1 MIRNRK
7 WLKWG
12 APVVVL
18 GIAVLIAGVLQATKP
33 RLEPRAPAERQWM
46 VEVVDVVIADQR
58 PELRAFGEV
67 VAERD
72 AEMRAL
78 VAGQV
83 VEVGPAFND
92 GGVVR
97 QGELLVRIDPFE
109 YEARLDEAQANLAE
123 ANALLTEYEAMLRSE
138 QSTATQNQV
147 QFDLAQRELD
157 RRETLFREQIVSE
170 KHVDD
175 GAMAASERARAYTQA
190 EENAAAYAAR
200 AERQLA
206 VIKQAEVAVKRARRD
221 LDHTRLEAPFDGYL
235 TGTSAAIGKRLTVN
249 DRIARL
255 LDLDRLEVRFHLSDS
270 EFGRLAG
277 GKSGENG
284 MAGRDA
290 YVLWRVGE
298 RDLVYPAMID
308 RIGGEIDAAS
318 GGIRAYASVASG
330 ADGVPLRPGA
340 FVEVVLA
347 DQLLKGAVVLPESAL
362 HQGHTVY
369 VENGGRLE
377 ARAVKMLLRA
387 GAEIFVRG
395 DLATAERV
403 VVTRFAE
410 IGPGLMV
417 RTE

>member
-1 MIRNRK
+1 
-7 WLKWG
+7 
-12 APVVVL
+12 
-18 GIAVLIAGVLQATKP
+18 
-33 RLEPRAPAERQWM
+33 
-46 VEVVDVVIADQR
+46 
-58 PELRAFGEV
+58 
-67 VAERD
+67 
-72 AEMRAL
+72 
-78 VAGQV
+78 
-83 VEVGPAFND
+83 
-92 GGVVR
+92 
-97 QGELLVRIDPFE
+97 
-109 YEARLDEAQANLAE
+109 
-123 ANALLTEYEAMLRSE
+123 ML
-138 QSTATQNQV
+138 
-147 QFDLAQRELD
+147 
-157 RRETLFREQIVSE
+157 
-170 KHVDD
+170 
-175 GAMAASERARAYTQA
+175 Y
-190 EENAAAYAAR
+190 
-200 AERQLA
+200 
-206 VIKQAEVAVKRARRD
+206 
-221 LDHTRLEAPFDGYL
+221 
-235 TGTSAAIGKRLTVN
+235 
-249 DRIARL
+249 
-255 LDLDRLEVRFHLSDS
+255 LDRLEVRFHLSDG

-277 GKSGENG
+277 GKPGENG

-395 DLATAERV
+395 DLATGERV

>member
-33 RLEPRAPAERQWM
+33 QLEPRAPAERQWM

-175 GAMAASERARAYTQA
+175 GAMAASERARAFTQA

-221 LDHTRLEAPFDGYL
+221 LDHTRLVAPFDGYL

-255 LDLDRLEVRFHLSDS
+255 LDLDRLEVRFHLSDG

-277 GKSGENG
+277 GKPGENG

-395 DLATAERV
+395 DLATGERV

>member
-1 MIRNRK
+1 VIRNRK

-221 LDHTRLEAPFDGYL
+221 LDHTRLVAPFDGYL

>member
-1 MIRNRK
+1 VTRHRK

-12 APVVVL
+12 APVIVLVV
-18 GIAVLIAGVLQATKP
+18 AVLIAGVLQATKP
-33 RLEPRAPAERQWM
+33 RLEPRAPAERQWL
-46 VEVVDVVIADQR
+46 VEVVDVVIGDQR

-78 VAGQV
+78 VSGQV
-83 VEVGPAFND
+83 VEVGPAFKD
-92 GGVVR
+92 GGIVR

-123 ANALLTEYEAMLRSE
+123 AKALLTEYEAMLRSE

-170 KHVDD
+170 KHLDD

-190 EENAAAYAAR
+190 EENAAAFAAR
-200 AERQLA
+200 AERQRA
-206 VIKQAEVAVKRARRD
+206 VIQQAEVAVKRARRD
-221 LDHTRLEAPFDGYL
+221 LDHTHLVAPFDGYL
-235 TGTSAAIGKRLTVN
+235 TATSAAIGKRLTVN

-255 LDLDRLEVRFHLSDS
+255 LDLDRLEVRFHLSDG

-277 GKSGENG
+277 GKPGENG

-298 RDLVYPAMID
+298 RDLVYPAIIE

-318 GGIRAYASVASG
+318 GGVRAYASVGGG

-369 VENGGRLE
+369 VESGGRLE
-377 ARAVKMLLRA
+377 ARAVTMLLRA

-395 DLATAERV
+395 DLADGERV

-410 IGPGLMV
+410 IGPGLLV

>member
-221 LDHTRLEAPFDGYL
+221 LDHTRLVAPFDGYL